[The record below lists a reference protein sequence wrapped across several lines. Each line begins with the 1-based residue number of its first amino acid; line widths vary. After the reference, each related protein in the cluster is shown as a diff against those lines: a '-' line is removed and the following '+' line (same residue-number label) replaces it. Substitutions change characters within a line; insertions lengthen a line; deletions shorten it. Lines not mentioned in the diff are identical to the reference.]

1 MKFAAVCIA
10 FVISATILGAGINA
24 YAEDMGHPTSRSDI
38 EDRCNVLQRQY
49 EAAASEHK
57 ADAQAEAAGKL
68 HSEGVSACQ
77 NNEIETG
84 IQKLEQALREIGVQP
99 VD

>member
-1 MKFAAVCIA
+1 
-10 FVISATILGAGINA
+10 
-24 YAEDMGHPTSRSDI
+24 
-38 EDRCNVLQRQY
+38 
-49 EAAASEHK
+49 
-57 ADAQAEAAGKL
+57 
-68 HSEGVSACQ
+68 VSACQ